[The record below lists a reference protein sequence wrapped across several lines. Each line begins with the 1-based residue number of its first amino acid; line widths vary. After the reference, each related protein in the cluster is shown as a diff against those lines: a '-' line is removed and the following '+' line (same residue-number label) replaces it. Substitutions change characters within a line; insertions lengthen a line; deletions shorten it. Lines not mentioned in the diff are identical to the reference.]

1 MMSAPDYKSK
11 LQEYN
16 SLILDDITLLVNG
29 AKLGKRREEK
39 PRLLQLRAELREVPP
54 A

>member
-16 SLILDDITLLVNG
+16 SMIGDDITLLLNG
-29 AKLGKRREEK
+29 AKLGRRKEEK
-39 PRLLQLRAELREVPP
+39 PRLLQLRTELREVFS
-54 A
+54 